1 MSQILHIRIKKN
13 YATSILKELIKED
26 AIETVE
32 EEIIDLTDEQKKAI
46 DHELEMI
53 STDSGY
59 LKNWNEVRHQFK
71 RPQ

>member
-13 YATSILKELIKED
+13 YANSILKELIEQD

-32 EEIIDLTDEQKKAI
+32 EENIELNDEQKKAI
-46 DHELEMI
+46 DIELELI
-53 STDSGY
+53 SGDSSY

-71 RPQ
+71 RS